1 MTGGELSRGRSQS
14 ETAQDMVGAPVGG
27 VQAFPASRRPWGV
40 WFFLGLV
47 GASLLALVATPWP
60 LAAKLYAA
68 AHGLCAQRPSHS
80 FAFGGVNLP
89 FDARMTGIYG
99 GVVITG
105 GFLLARGRSR
115 AVRPPRLA
123 ILVALGLFVAV
134 MGADGVNSTLQDFKL
149 PYLYEPDN
157 RVRLATGL
165 LMGTTVAVA
174 LGYLLNWTLWTAVA
188 DTPLLRGWRELGA
201 ILALHG
207 LFFGAVASG
216 WGALYLPVA
225 LTIVGGAV
233 AVVLAIALAMLVLI
247 YGRENRFTRP
257 ADLAGFASAAL
268 LLGYAAMATLAA
280 LRFYLERVVGLALP
294 T

>member
-1 MTGGELSRGRSQS
+1 MTGGELSRGQGR
-14 ETAQDMVGAPVGG
+14 GAMARG
-27 VQAFPASRRPWGV
+27 AV
-40 WFFLGLV
+40 WLFLGLV
-47 GASLLALVATPWP
+47 GASLLALAATPWP
-60 LAAKLYAA
+60 LAQKLYAA

-80 FAFGGVNLP
+80 FALGGVTLP

-105 GFLLARGRSR
+105 AFLLARGRTR
-115 AVRPPRLA
+115 AIRPPRPA
-123 ILVALGLFVAV
+123 ILAVLVLFVAA
-134 MGADGVNSTLQDFKL
+134 MGVDGVNSTLLDFGL

-157 RVRLATGL
+157 RLRLATGL
-165 LMGTTVAVA
+165 LMGTAVAVA
-174 LGYLLNWTLWTAVA
+174 LGYLLNWTLWSAVA
-188 DTPLLRGWRELGA
+188 DAPLLRGWRELGA

-225 LTIVGGAV
+225 LAIVGGATAV
-233 AVVLAIALAMLVLI
+233 ALAIALALLVLV
-247 YGRENRFTRP
+247 YGRENRFARP

-268 LLGYAAMATLAA
+268 LLGYAAMALLAA